1 MSGKGSKRR
10 PQIVSQEQFEK
21 AWNKIFVRKE
31 TPKHAMS
38 KVHKDKT
45 KVIPRKKKYEV
56 TIGKPF
62 ESGLDPAEQA
72 KRSTAM

>member
-45 KVIPRKKKYEV
+45 TVIPRKKKYRDEGPKYEGPW
-56 TIGKPF
+56 GKDL
-62 ESGLDPAEQA
+62 GL
-72 KRSTAM
+72 